1 MLEQGTCKMLFLRA
15 RSLLEATYANVDRG
29 LIADDE
35 VPPEFG

>member
-1 MLEQGTCKMLFLRA
+1 MFAQGTFKMLVLRA
-15 RSLLEATYANVDRG
+15 RSLLEASYGSVDGG